1 MEKVRTA
8 AGRSDNCPG
17 LRQRTAA
24 GDNRDVRVAEDV
36 LPGAELQIR
45 NFQAIIF
52 EREGVLLIEA
62 VESNI
67 VVKQESR
74 VVGKDFLQAAGLQL
88 NGLVWVVV
96 DPGFADKERMADRD
110 LAKILIHR
118 HGVIDGTSRELSM
131 KTNFGVDVGVK
142 VKAQPVAHARVL
154 LMRQWREARGW
165 RCVGFAKDAIES
177 QTKIAAETEW
187 ADGQHLP
194 LEFLYAVFQR

>member
-8 AGRSDNCPG
+8 AGRSDNRPG

-36 LPGAELQIR
+36 LPGAELQTR

-96 DPGFADKERMADRD
+96 DPGFADKERMAGRD

-118 HGVIDGTSRELSM
+118 DGVIDGTSCELSM

-154 LMRQWREARGW
+154 LMRHRRKARGW
-165 RCVGFAKDAIES
+165 RGVGFAKDAIEP
-177 QTKIAAETEW
+177 QTKVTTETKR
-187 ADGQHLP
+187 ARGRYLP

>member
-8 AGRSDNCPG
+8 AGRSDNRPG

-62 VESNI
+62 VESNVI
-67 VVKQESR
+67 VKKKTR
-74 VVGKDFLQAAGLQL
+74 VVRKDFLQAAGLQL
-88 NGLVWVVV
+88 NGLVCVVV
-96 DPGFADKERMADRD
+96 DPRFADKERMAGRD

-118 HGVIDGTSRELSM
+118 HGVIDGTSCELSM

-177 QTKIAAETEW
+177 QTKVATETKRTR
-187 ADGQHLP
+187 GQHLSF
-194 LEFLYAVFQR
+194 EFLHAVFQR